1 MRGCRSRG
9 RNPVLARSPRLD
21 TSGVVCLH
29 SNVYLPVLASRRKH
43 SRPCRDKTYLELT
56 SDLAINAATTMSVL
70 HVAVA
75 VPLVVR
81 LIAELSDPDP
91 GTPGESNKFD

>member
-1 MRGCRSRG
+1 
-9 RNPVLARSPRLD
+9 
-21 TSGVVCLH
+21 
-29 SNVYLPVLASRRKH
+29 
-43 SRPCRDKTYLELT
+43 LT